1 MHDQTA
7 SVVSLAKTILFGLDR
22 TQPTVTVTTATFELL
37 LKSFIDHFERD
48 NPTANKIAAASGAF
62 VASRISGLER

>member
-22 TQPTVTVTTATFELL
+22 TQVNTTVTTATYELL
-37 LKSFIDHFERD
+37 LKTFIDLFERD
-48 NPTANKIAAASGAF
+48 NPTANKIASASAAF
-62 VASRISGLER
+62 VTSRISGLER